1 MWKQVRYVF
10 QRQRNSRYKRPVV
23 DVCLAWSRT
32 EKSTVMGAERVR
44 GVWVRQVARSC
55 KGLLDTVRALV
66 RPLKA
71 TGAV

>member
-1 MWKQVRYVF
+1 MWKQVRYIF
-10 QRQRNSRYKRPVV
+10 QRQRDSRCKRPVV

-32 EKSTVMGAERVR
+32 EKSSVMGAERAR
-44 GVWVRQVARSC
+44 KVWVRQVARSC

-66 RPLKA
+66 RTLKV